1 MQTMQNPFLG
11 QQRQEFLEIK
21 NALEPGHTQGRRR
34 SAFSAWL
41 KLIQERN
48 EGLRALFVDPHM
60 RVRLTIPENHN
71 QFGPIAQ
78 EFALEALRT
87 NHVVMSDLHHSR
99 FTEKIHGDLAI
110 PIRAEGLSPEAAAS
124 STNAATSPV
133 IAVVDIEVDPYKSL
147 YPRLQTWPT
156 PVPAAKLL
164 LRRETDKTVLLNELR
179 HVPEMALGR
188 ELFMNKAPTFLPSR
202 QLSDKGIIETND
214 YRGVPVVACMRTI
227 PDTPW
232 FLVVK
237 MDQAEIYALFRE
249 QTWVSTVLVIAYII
263 LGAVSMDLLTAPQQP
278 LAARATGQ
286 RSSDHPAHGILA
298 RPQSHGRS
306 ATGLHNRQGR

>member
-1 MQTMQNPFLG
+1 M
-11 QQRQEFLEIK
+11 
-21 NALEPGHTQGRRR
+21 
-34 SAFSAWL
+34 
-41 KLIQERN
+41 
-48 EGLRALFVDPHM
+48 FVDPHM

-99 FTEKIHGDLAI
+99 FTEKIHLDLAI

-156 PVPAAKLL
+156 PSASGETLL

-179 HVPEMALGR
+179 HVPEMALSS
-188 ELFMNKAPTFLPSR
+188 ELFMNKAHIPAIEATLGR
-202 QLSDKGIIETND
+202 EGIIETND

-237 MDQAEIYALFRE
+237 MDQAEIYARLRE
-249 QTWVSTVLVIAYII
+249 RTWVSTVLVIAYII
-263 LGAVSMDLLTAPQQP
+263 LVP
-278 LAARATGQ
+278 
-286 RSSDHPAHGILA
+286 
-298 RPQSHGRS
+298 S
-306 ATGLHNRQGR
+306 AWTF